1 MFPCLKSSCHNTSSH
16 SSLSSIPLS
25 TTPTPDTMRFF
36 TPLAIFGLVATSV
49 AAPTKRQTVSEVD
62 ALASQLQS
70 AVSPYAA
77 QVSSDAA
84 AMPADSTDPLS
95 SITTQLANVLEAA
108 VSAAGEVQTAG
119 GLLSA
124 SGKAALLSPVFEAL
138 QTGLADVTN
147 AVRSASGAQKRDIA
161 ALEDMIL
168 ILRKDTLT
176 DYLNAKAPPVME
188 GFGPIFKRQALSV
201 TQINDILGQI
211 GSAVSPSFNQL
222 ANLLESLNLPPL

>member
-1 MFPCLKSSCHNTSSH
+1 
-16 SSLSSIPLS
+16 
-25 TTPTPDTMRFF
+25 MRFF

-49 AAPTKRQTVSEVD
+49 AAPTKRQSVADID
-62 ALASQLQS
+62 ALASQLQT
-70 AVSPYAA
+70 AVSPYAS

-95 SITTQLANVLEAA
+95 GLTNKLAQVLEAA
-108 VSAAGEVQTAG
+108 VAGAGEVQTAG

-124 SGKAALLSPVFEAL
+124 TRKAELLSPVFQAL

-147 AVRSASGAQKRDIA
+147 GVRSASGAQKRDIA

-176 DYLNAKAPPVME
+176 DYLNAKAPPMME
-188 GFGPIFKRQALSV
+188 QPNFNIFKRQSLSV
-201 TQINDILGQI
+201 TELNQILGEI
-211 GSAVSPSFNQL
+211 ATAVSPSFNQL
-222 ANLLESLNLPPL
+222 TDFLESLGLPPAI